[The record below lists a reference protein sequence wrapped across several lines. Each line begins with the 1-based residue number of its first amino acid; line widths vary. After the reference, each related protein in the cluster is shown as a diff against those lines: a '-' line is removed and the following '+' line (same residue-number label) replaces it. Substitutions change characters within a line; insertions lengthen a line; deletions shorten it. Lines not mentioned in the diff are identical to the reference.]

1 MTNVVAGNYSV
12 IVRDSKGCTES
23 AQYVISRPPPIVL
36 SVLTNTDFNC
46 VTKIVKQTFVA
57 QASGG
62 VPGYSYN
69 WSSGTVSGVNNQIM
83 NTSTNGMVLLQATD
97 LIGCSTNYT
106 FNVDIP
112 TLGDIS
118 FNTNS
123 YAFAT
128 YGSYSINDPIQF
140 TNSATGDFISVNW
153 SFGDGTYSTDLNPIH
168 QYVSTGTYIIT
179 QTVTYPFGCVY
190 NNVTSIIIG
199 EGYALVIPNA
209 FTPNNDA
216 LNAFFQPEYKGL
228 SDFSLDVYDTWG
240 ELIYS
245 EKGDAIRGWDG
256 KVKGVDSENGNY
268 YYKVSGK
275 TFYGKIIE
283 KQASFVLIK

>member
-1 MTNVVAGNYSV
+1 MGV
-12 IVRDSKGCTES
+12 
-23 AQYVISRPPPIVL
+23 Q
-36 SVLTNTDFNC
+36 TNTVFDC
-46 VTKIVKQTFVA
+46 VSKIVKQTFVA

-62 VPGYSYN
+62 VPSYIYN
-69 WSSGTVSGVNNQIM
+69 WSSGTVSGPNNETM
-83 NTSTNGMVLLQATD
+83 DTATNGMILLQATD
-97 LIGCSTNYT
+97 AIGCSTNYT
-106 FNVDIP
+106 FNVNIP

-118 FNTNS
+118 FNSNS

-140 TNSATGDFISVNW
+140 TNIATGDFISVNW
-153 SFGDGTYSTDLNPIH
+153 SFGDGTYSTELNPIH

-190 NNVTSIIIG
+190 NNVTSIIVG
-199 EGYALVIPNA
+199 EGYVLVIPNA
-209 FTPNNDA
+209 FTPNNDT

-228 SDFSLDVYDTWG
+228 SDFTLDVYDTWG

-245 EKGDAIRGWDG
+245 EKGDAIRGWNG
-256 KVKGVDSENGNY
+256 KVKGQDSENGNY